1 MSFKAT
7 IGQPVPRESQS
18 LLSVLSHAR
27 EKLLL
32 KPLYCFQDIGTS
44 VRITEKVLNR
54 RSSTQIISAV
64 QILLLKRE
72 PMTNKEFDI

>member
-7 IGQPVPRESQS
+7 IGQPVSRESQP

-32 KPLYCFQDIGTS
+32 KPLYCCQDIGTA
-44 VRITEKVLNR
+44 VRITEQVLNR

-64 QILLLKRE
+64 QNLLLKRE
-72 PMTNKEFDI
+72 PKTNKEFDI

>member
-32 KPLYCFQDIGTS
+32 KPLYCFQDNGTS

-54 RSSTQIISAV
+54 RSSTQIISAA
-64 QILLLKRE
+64 QNLLLKRE
-72 PMTNKEFDI
+72 PMTNKEIDI

>member
-7 IGQPVPRESQS
+7 IGQPVSRESQP

-32 KPLYCFQDIGTS
+32 KPLYCCQDIGTA

-64 QILLLKRE
+64 QNLWLKRE
-72 PMTNKEFDI
+72 PKTNKEFDI

>member
-7 IGQPVPRESQS
+7 IGQPVSRESQP

-32 KPLYCFQDIGTS
+32 KPLYCCQDIGTA

-64 QILLLKRE
+64 QNLLLKRE
-72 PMTNKEFDI
+72 PKTNKELDI